1 MNWKKIKSYY
11 EPVCLVWGVSTILI
25 VTFFLALDPDKCII
39 FMEPLWYIRIP
50 EVILGIIS
58 IPYYIKKIYG
68 K

>member
-11 EPVCLVWGVSTILI
+11 EPICLIWGISTIGI
-25 VTFFLALDPDKCII
+25 VTFFLITDYNYCIG

-58 IPYYIKKIYG
+58 IPYYLKKIYG